1 MAESNTKPAVI
12 RDWSNKM
19 SENEDIEQVID
30 SETFAKEG
38 KEIPTGPKIR
48 YQIRIDGERYLM
60 EKRRPT
66 GRELLI
72 KAGKTPPE
80 GYRLD
85 QKLRGGATKKI
96 GLDDEVDLAA
106 PGVERFITLPLDP
119 TEG

>member
-1 MAESNTKPAVI
+1 MQ
-12 RDWSNKM
+12 
-19 SENEDIEQVID
+19 ENQDIEQIID
-30 SETFAKEG
+30 IETFAKEG
-38 KEIPTGPKIR
+38 KNIPTGPKVR

-60 EKRRPT
+60 EKANAT

-72 KAGKTPPE
+72 KAGKIPPE

-96 GLDDEVDLAA
+96 GLEEVVDLAA

>member
-1 MAESNTKPAVI
+1 MN
-12 RDWSNKM
+12 
-19 SENEDIEQVID
+19 ENEDMEQVID
-30 SETFAKEG
+30 IETFAKEG

-48 YQIRIDGERYLM
+48 YQIRIDGERYLI
-60 EKRRPT
+60 EKRHPT

-85 QKLRGGATKKI
+85 QKLRGGATKEIK
-96 GLDDEVDLAA
+96 LDQEVDLAA
-106 PGVERFITLPLDP
+106 PGVERFITIPRDP